1 MFQQTINGIA
11 LGATYALL
19 GLGVT
24 LIWGVLRVLN
34 FAYGQF
40 ITWGAFG
47 CLVAIEDGVPV
58 WLAVILGMAVGAVV
72 AVIVDATVINY
83 MRRRNSSEFA
93 MVVATIGVSYVLSTV
108 VQQRTDSQIRPFP
121 VDKFPTGNIHLGS
134 TTIPNLQLTVLGV
147 SLVAMLVL
155 GFWLTRT
162 RSGRATRTVAYSA
175 GTAELLGVRSQWIFA
190 LAVAVSGALAALS
203 GVSIAA
209 VTSTLSY
216 SSGDPL
222 LVIAFAV
229 IVIGGMGS
237 VRGAVVGGLLLGLA
251 QVYTTAYISDTFS
264 QAVGYAAILL
274 ILVVRPSGL
283 FGVPEEQRV

>member
-1 MFQQTINGIA
+1 MLQQTINGVA

-47 CLVAIEDGVPV
+47 CLVAIENHVPT
-58 WLAVILGMAVGAVV
+58 WLAVIVGMAVGGIAAVV
-72 AVIVDATVINY
+72 VEVTVINY
-83 MRRRNSSEFA
+83 MRRKKSSEFA
-93 MVVATIGVSYVLSTV
+93 MVVATIGVGYILSTI
-108 VQQRTDSQIRPFP
+108 VQQRTSSQILAFP
-121 VDKFPTGNIHLGS
+121 VERFPTGSIRLGPV
-134 TTIPNLQLTVLGV
+134 TVPMLQLTTLGIAI
-147 SLVAMLVL
+147 VAMVTL

-162 RSGRATRTVAYSA
+162 RTGRATRTVAYSA
-175 GTAELLGVRSQWIFA
+175 ETAELLGVRSHWIFA
-190 LAVAVSGALAALS
+190 LAVFLS
-203 GVSIAA
+203 GVLAAISGISIAA

-216 SSGDPL
+216 STGDSV

-229 IVIGGMGS
+229 IVLGGMGA
-237 VRGAVVGGLLLGLA
+237 VRGAVIGGLLLGLA
-251 QVYTTAYISDTFS
+251 QVYTTAYVSNTFS
-264 QAVGYAAILL
+264 QTVGYVVILL
-274 ILVVRPSGL
+274 ILVLRPSGL

>member
-1 MFQQTINGIA
+1 MFQQTINGVA

-58 WLAVILGMAVGAVV
+58 WLAVIIGMVAGAIV

-83 MRRRNSSEFA
+83 MRRKKSSEFA
-93 MVVATIGVSYVLSTV
+93 MVVATIGVSYVLSTI

-121 VDKFPTGNIHLGS
+121 VDKFPTGEIHLWGS
-134 TTIPNLQLTVLGV
+134 NTIPNLQLTVLIV
-147 SLVAMLVL
+147 SLVAMLLL

-162 RSGRATRTVAYSA
+162 RTGRATRTVAYSA

-209 VTSTLSY
+209 VTSTLS
-216 SSGDPL
+216 
-222 LVIAFAV
+222 
-229 IVIGGMGS
+229 
-237 VRGAVVGGLLLGLA
+237 
-251 QVYTTAYISDTFS
+251 
-264 QAVGYAAILL
+264 
-274 ILVVRPSGL
+274 
-283 FGVPEEQRV
+283 